1 MSNDSLR
8 LGGIMIGDRA
18 VGNGAPALLIAE
30 VGQAHDGSLGTA
42 HAFIDAAA
50 AAGAD
55 AIKFQTH
62 IAAEESTLDEEFRV
76 KFSKQD
82 ATRYDYWHRM
92 EFSAEQWAGLAQHA
106 AEKKLIFLSS
116 AFSVA
121 AVDLLDA
128 LGHPAWKIGSGE
140 YKSTDLMAAMAATG
154 RPILLSTGMSRW
166 AEIAESVAGIR
177 ALGVDPAL
185 FQCTSRYPTPFDRV
199 GLNVIDKLRQAHDC
213 PIGLSDHS
221 GSPYPALAALARGAD
236 MIEVHV
242 TFDHGMFGPDVPASL
257 TFAQFRQLADARAA
271 FAEMDANPVDKDA
284 AADELETM
292 RGLFTKSL
300 APSRALAKGTVLA
313 ADMLTAKKPGTGI
326 AATNL
331 EDVLGRTLSRDV
343 VPDRLL
349 RPEDLQ

>member
-1 MSNDSLR
+1 MENRMST
-8 LGGIMIGDRA
+8 IKIGDRV
-18 VGNGAPALLIAE
+18 VGDGAPALLIAE

-50 AAGAD
+50 EAGAD

-62 IAAEESTLDEEFRV
+62 IAAAESTLDEEFRV

-92 EFSAEQWAGLAQHA
+92 EFSPEQWVGLADHA
-106 AEKKLIFLSS
+106 KEKGLIFLSS

-121 AVDLLDA
+121 AVDLLDG

-154 RPILLSTGMSRW
+154 KPILLSTGMSRW
-166 AEIAESVAGIR
+166 AEIAESAVGIR
-177 ALGVDPAL
+177 ALGVDLGL
-185 FQCTSRYPTPFDRV
+185 FQCTSRYPTPLDQV
-199 GLNVIDKLRQAHDC
+199 GLNVIDKLRAAHDC
-213 PIGLSDHS
+213 PAGLSDHS

-242 TFDHGMFGPDVPASL
+242 TFDKRLFGPDVPASL
-257 TFAQFRQLADARAA
+257 TFEEFRQVADGRAA
-271 FAEMDANPVDKDA
+271 FATMDAHPVDKDVV
-284 AADELETM
+284 ADELGTM

-300 APSRALAKGTVLA
+300 APTRALAKGTVLA

-326 AATNL
+326 SATRMD
-331 EDVLGRTLSRDV
+331 EYIGRTLADDV
-343 VPDRLL
+343 QPDRLL
-349 RPEDLQ
+349 RPDDVK

>member
-1 MSNDSLR
+1 MSSDSLR
-8 LGGIMIGDRA
+8 IGGITIGDRA

-42 HAFIDAAA
+42 HAFIDASAG
-50 AAGAD
+50 AGAD

-62 IAAEESTLDEEFRV
+62 IAAAESTLDEEFRV

-92 EFSAEQWAGLAQHA
+92 EFSPEQWAGLAQHA

-116 AFSVA
+116 AFSLA
-121 AVDLLDA
+121 AVELLHG

-166 AEIAESVAGIR
+166 AEIAKSVAGIR

-199 GLNVIDKLRQAHDC
+199 GLNVIDELRQAHGC
-213 PIGLSDHS
+213 PVGLSDHS

-242 TFDHGMFGPDVPASL
+242 TFDHRMFGPDVPASL
-257 TFAQFRQLADARAA
+257 TFEQFRQLADARAA
-271 FAEMDANPVDKDA
+271 FAEIDANPVDKDA
-284 AADELETM
+284 VADELETM

-300 APSRALAKGTVLA
+300 APSRALAKGTVLTA
-313 ADMLTAKKPGTGI
+313 EMLTAKKPGTGI
-326 AATNL
+326 AATEL
-331 EDVLGRTLSRDV
+331 DEILGRTLSRDV

-349 RPEDLQ
+349 RPEDMQ

>member
-1 MSNDSLR
+1 MST
-8 LGGIMIGDRA
+8 IKIGDRV
-18 VGNGAPALLIAE
+18 VGDGAPALLIAE

-50 AAGAD
+50 EAGAD

-62 IAAEESTLDEEFRV
+62 IAAAESTLDEEFRV

-92 EFSAEQWAGLAQHA
+92 EFSPEQWVGLADHA
-106 AEKKLIFLSS
+106 KEKGLIFLSS

-121 AVDLLDA
+121 AVDLLDG

-154 RPILLSTGMSRW
+154 KPILLSTGMSRW
-166 AEIAESVAGIR
+166 AEIAESAVGIR
-177 ALGVDPAL
+177 ALGVDLGL
-185 FQCTSRYPTPFDRV
+185 FQCTSRYPTPLDQV
-199 GLNVIDKLRQAHDC
+199 GLNVIDKLRAAHDC
-213 PIGLSDHS
+213 PAGLSDHS

-242 TFDHGMFGPDVPASL
+242 TFDKRLFGPDVPASL
-257 TFAQFRQLADARAA
+257 TFEEFRQVADGRAA
-271 FAEMDANPVDKDA
+271 FATMDAHPVDKDVV
-284 AADELETM
+284 ADELGTM

-300 APSRALAKGTVLA
+300 APTRALAKGTVLA

-326 AATNL
+326 SATRMD
-331 EDVLGRTLSRDV
+331 EYIGRTLADDV
-343 VPDRLL
+343 QPDRLL
-349 RPEDLQ
+349 RPDDVK

>member
-1 MSNDSLR
+1 MSVT
-8 LGGIMIGDRA
+8 GIMIGDRA
-18 VGNGAPALLIAE
+18 VGGGAPALLIAE

-42 HAFIDAAA
+42 HAFIDASAE
-50 AAGAD
+50 AGAD

-82 ATRYDYWHRM
+82 ATRYDYWQRM
-92 EFSAEQWAGLAQHA
+92 EFSPEQWAGLAQHA
-106 AEKKLIFLSS
+106 AEKGLIFLSS

-121 AVDLLDA
+121 AVELLDK

-185 FQCTSRYPTPFDRV
+185 FQCTSRYPTPLDRV
-199 GLNVIDKLRQAHDC
+199 GLNVIDELRQAHNC
-213 PIGLSDHS
+213 PVGLSDHS
-221 GSPYPALAALARGAD
+221 GSPYPALAALARGVD

-242 TFDHGMFGPDVPASL
+242 TFDARMFGPDVPASL
-257 TFAQFRQLADARAA
+257 TFEQFRQVAEGRAA

-284 AADELETM
+284 VADELETM

-300 APSRALAKGTVLA
+300 APGRALAKGTVLT

-326 AATNL
+326 SATRL
-331 EDVLGRTLSRDV
+331 AEIVGRTLARDV

>member
-1 MSNDSLR
+1 MSRNA
-8 LGGIMIGDRA
+8 ITIGDRA

-42 HAFIDAAA
+42 HAFIDASAH
-50 AAGAD
+50 AGAD
-55 AIKFQTH
+55 AVKFQTH
-62 IAAEESTLDEEFRV
+62 IAAQESTLDEEFRV

-82 ATRYDYWHRM
+82 ATRYDYWQRM
-92 EFSAEQWAGLAQHA
+92 EFSPEQWAGLAGHA
-106 AEKKLIFLSS
+106 AEKGLIFLSS

-121 AVDLLDA
+121 AVELLHA

-140 YKSTDLMAAMAATG
+140 YKSTDLMAAMATTG
-154 RPILLSTGMSRW
+154 RPILLSTGMSRR

-185 FQCTSRYPTPFDRV
+185 FQCTSRYPTPLDRV
-199 GLNVIDKLRQAHDC
+199 GLNVIDELRQAHNC
-213 PIGLSDHS
+213 PVGLSDHS
-221 GSPYPALAALARGAD
+221 GSPYPALAALARGVD

-242 TFDHGMFGPDVPASL
+242 TFDHRMFGPDVPASL
-257 TFAQFRQLADARAA
+257 TFEQFRQVAEARAA

-300 APSRALAKGTVLA
+300 APSRDLAKGTVLTA
-313 ADMLTAKKPGTGI
+313 EMLTAKKPGTGI
-326 AATNL
+326 SATKL
-331 EDVLGRTLSRDV
+331 DEIVGRTLSRDV